1 MPESLCGHRSDSR
14 GFAGEFLG
22 NHGESLRRS
31 CRVAGDRI
39 LTVREESQGG
49 GAVEFLANHGG
60 FAEP

>member
-1 MPESLCGHRSDSR
+1 MSFILWEVT
-14 GFAGEFLG
+14 ANGEFLG

-39 LTVREESQGG
+39 LSVREESQGG